1 MTVPAADAL
10 RVLLVDDHPLA
21 RQGLRVLVVGQHPDA
36 SVAEAANSAQALRL
50 AATGTPDLILLDLH
64 MPDSEPS
71 SILCM
76 KLREAAPRSAILLV
90 TAFDQLDEI
99 KACLAAGARGCMLKD
114 IDEQG
119 LASAMRRALAGE
131 RVLDPR
137 IGQRLADE
145 YVDALCSDRP
155 GIQLTPRERAVL
167 LLLAEGASNRA
178 IAGSLHLAENT
189 VKGYVAQLMEKLGA
203 SSRLQIVIY
212 ADRRGL
218 L

>member
-1 MTVPAADAL
+1 MTISAADSL
-10 RVLLVDDHPLA
+10 EVLLVDDHPLA
-21 RQGLRVLVVGQHPDA
+21 RQGLRVLVAGQHPDA
-36 SVAEAANSAQALRL
+36 SVAEAANSTQALRL
-50 AATGTPDLILLDLH
+50 AATRAPDLILLDLH

-71 SILCM
+71 SILCV
-76 KLREAAPRSAILLV
+76 KLLEAAPRAAIVLV

-99 KACLAAGARGCMLKD
+99 KACLAVGARGCLLKD
-114 IDEQG
+114 IDEEG
-119 LASAMRRALAGE
+119 LAAAMRRALTGE
-131 RVLDPR
+131 RVIDPR

-145 YVDALCSDRP
+145 YVDALRSDRP
-155 GIQLTPRERAVL
+155 TIQLTPRERAVL

-178 IAGSLHLAENT
+178 IAGTLHLAENT

-203 SSRLQIVIY
+203 SSRLQIVVY